1 MARLRPLVC
10 SLVAVAG
17 TVGALMVPLGTAAAA
32 SAYVQD
38 PAALVNPLIGTSN
51 FVDDFPG
58 ADVPFGMVQWSPD
71 TPSRPSGGGYE
82 YNDKS
87 ITGYS
92 LTHVSGPGCP
102 ASGDIPILPTVGAV
116 GTNPGATTAPLDHT
130 AEQATAGDY
139 KLTAGGVTTDLTTTT
154 RSGMSQFTF
163 PSGTAS
169 NLLFKLSGSA
179 TGTDATHFQVINSK
193 EVAGW
198 ITSGNFCGAT
208 DKYNV
213 YFDMQFDQPFTAQG
227 TWQNSKVTANSKQLN
242 DLAVQ
247 GSPGSAGTVGK
258 SSPGSRTNT
267 QTPSYH
273 GAAPQGTTSKK
284 APMISPPV
292 SGADGA
298 YVTFD
303 TTKNQTVQ
311 AKVGL
316 SYVSTDNAVANR
328 TAENPGWNFAKTK
341 AAAHDSWKTMLN
353 RIQIGGGTADQQTVF
368 YTSLYHSLLHPN
380 VFSDTNGEYMG
391 FDNQVHHAAKGHVE
405 YANYSGWDIYRSQ
418 VQLAAIVAP
427 QQTSDSIRSMLNE
440 YDQTGMLPKWA
451 LNNGESYVMVGDPA
465 DPIIA
470 DAYAFGARDFDTK
483 HALEVMLTEA
493 NQTGNIR
500 PGNSYYQ
507 SQGYLPMDGS
517 YTCCNFYGPV
527 STQLEYNTA
536 DHALSTFAAAL
547 GDKTNAAKL
556 AARAQNWVN
565 VFNPGSNFMEPKY
578 ANGQFEPGF
587 TPSSSNGFVEANSY
601 QYTPMVP
608 FDIHGLA
615 TAAGGDKAWEQ
626 RLDGLM
632 SNVAHPT
639 ASNAD
644 LSNEPSIE
652 IPWEYDYVGAP
663 YKTQATVRQVQQQ
676 LWTNAPNGF
685 FGNDDLGAMSAWYV
699 FSALGMFPE
708 TPGTADL
715 ALGSPVFPN
724 SQVHLANN
732 KTLTIN
738 APQAAPD
745 APYVQSLSNNGKA
758 WEHAY
763 LPTGD
768 ITGGGRLDYV
778 LGTTPNTAWAA
789 KPADAPPSDT
799 TNLLPALGYT
809 GNGAQV
815 IVAPG
820 ASASITLGARSLS
833 TSAQTVSW
841 TATGANGLTVG
852 PNNGTMSVP
861 AGRDG
866 SQAIGVTAPTAE
878 GRYLA
883 TFKLTS
889 STGTALPNVLVEVD
903 VAKPGSLW
911 PYYNDAGVI
920 TDGTST
926 SANYDGDGWAYSSN
940 ELAKAG
946 ITPGATV
953 TSNGLNYLWPNVPDG
968 QQDNIEAGG
977 QTIPLTG
984 TAGATKFGILG
995 SATNADPGS
1004 QGSFLVHFTDGTSQ
1018 TVQLGLS
1025 DWTLGASSFPP
1036 AFGNTT
1042 TATTAYRN
1050 STSGGTRQDVK
1061 TYLFSADTALQ
1072 AGKTV
1077 SGITLPTAVDQGQ
1090 LHVFAFAI
1098 G

>member
-10 SLVAVAG
+10 SLIAAAG
-17 TVGALMVPLGTAAAA
+17 TVGAMLVPVAA
-32 SAYVQD
+32 SAAPSPYVAD

-51 FVDDFPG
+51 AVDDFPG
-58 ADVPFGMVQWSPD
+58 ADAPFGMVQWSPD

-102 ASGDIPILPTVGAV
+102 ASGDIPILPTVGAI
-116 GTNPGATTAPLDHT
+116 GTSPGSATLPLDHT
-130 AEQATAGDY
+130 AEHASAGEY
-139 KLTAGGVTTDLTTTT
+139 ALTAGGVTSDLTATT
-154 RSGMSQFTF
+154 RSGMGQFTF
-163 PSGTAS
+163 PAGTSS

-179 TGTDATHFQVINSK
+179 TGTSGTHFQVINDH

-198 ITSGNFCGAT
+198 VTSGNFCGAT
-208 DKYNV
+208 DKYTV
-213 YFDMQFDQPFTAQG
+213 YFDMQFNQPFAAQG
-227 TWQNSKVTANSKQLN
+227 TWQNSKVNAGAKAMTDTQVAPATAPATTKK
-242 DLAVQ
+242 
-247 GSPGSAGTVGK
+247 SPGSK
-258 SSPGSRTNT
+258 TNT
-267 QTPSYH
+267 QAPSVHGKTAQGATP
-273 GAAPQGTTSKK
+273 
-284 APMISPPV
+284 MVSPPV

-303 TTKNQTVQ
+303 TTKNQNVL
-311 AKVGL
+311 AKVGV

-341 AAAHDSWKTMLN
+341 TDTHNSWKTMLN
-353 RIQIGGGTADQQTVF
+353 RIQVGGGSADQQTIF

-380 VFSDTNGEYMG
+380 VFSDVNGEYMG
-391 FDNQVHHAAKGHVE
+391 FDNQTHHAAKGHVE

-427 QQTSDSIRSMLNE
+427 KETSDSITSMLNQ
-440 YDQTGMLPKWA
+440 YDQTGMLPKWS
-451 LNNGESYVMVGDPA
+451 LNNGESDVMVGDPA

-470 DAYAFGARDFDTK
+470 DAYAFGAKDFDTK
-483 HALEVMLTEA
+483 HALQAMLAEA
-493 NQTGNIR
+493 TQANGVR
-500 PGNSYYQ
+500 PGLNYYQ
-507 SQGYLPMDGS
+507 SMGYLPMDGT
-517 YTCCNFYGPV
+517 YGCCNFYGPV

-536 DHALSTFAAAL
+536 DHALSTFAGAL
-547 GDKTNAAKL
+547 GDKANAAKF
-556 AARAQNWVN
+556 AAQAQNWTN
-565 VFNPGSNFMEPKY
+565 VFNPGSNFMQPKY

-632 SNVAHPT
+632 SNIAHPT
-639 ASNAD
+639 AANAD

-663 YKTQATVRQVQQQ
+663 YKTQASVRQVQQQ

-699 FSALGMFPE
+699 FSAIGMFPE

-715 ALGSPVFPN
+715 ALGSPVFPKTL
-724 SQVHLANN
+724 VHLANN
-732 KTLTIN
+732 KTLAIN
-738 APQAAPD
+738 APQAAPN
-745 APYVQSLSNNGKA
+745 APYVQSMANNGKA
-758 WEHAY
+758 WTHAY
-763 LPTGD
+763 LPTDD
-768 ITGGGRLDYV
+768 ITKGATIDYV
-778 LGTTPNTAWAA
+778 LGTTPNTSWAS

-799 TNLLPALGYT
+799 TNLIPALGYT
-809 GNGAQV
+809 DPGGQV
-815 IVAPG
+815 IVTPG
-820 ASASITLGARSLS
+820 ASTTLTLGARSLS
-833 TSAQTVSW
+833 SSAQSVSW
-841 TATGANGLTVG
+841 TATGAGGVTVG
-852 PNNGTMSVP
+852 PNNGTMSVA
-861 AGRDG
+861 AGG
-866 SQAIGVTAPTAE
+866 NGTQAVAVTAPTTE
-878 GRYLA
+878 GRYLV
-883 TFKLTS
+883 TFKLKS
-889 STGTALPNVLVEVD
+889 STGAALPDTLVEVD

-911 PYYNDAGVI
+911 PFYNDAGVVA
-920 TDGTST
+920 DGTST
-926 SANYDGDGWAYSSN
+926 PANFDGDGWAYSSN

-946 ITPGATV
+946 ITRGATI
-953 TSNGLNYLWPNVPDG
+953 TSNGLNYVWPDVADG

-984 TAGATKFGILG
+984 SAGATKIGILG

-1004 QGSFLVHFTDGTSQ
+1004 QGSFVVHYTDGTTQ

-1042 TATTAYRN
+1042 AATTTYRD
-1050 STSGGTRQDVK
+1050 STSGGTRQDIK
-1061 TYLFSADTALQ
+1061 TYLFTADSALQ

-1090 LHVFAFAI
+1090 LHVFAF
-1098 G
+1098 GLG